1 MSGWYALTV
10 LNTVFVLILMRQV
23 WQLTSLQRDHNEI
36 AARDRDHYERMTS
49 HETRNRRQEIQRLR
63 DELIASRALQT
74 RIYPGGDQILSELLK
89 DVGAPSPKENP
100 QERPLTSFERVLK
113 DDPEDPPED
122 PV

>member
-63 DELIASRALQT
+63 DELIAARVLQIEIQE
-74 RIYPGGDQILSELLK
+74 RRDQILGELLK
-89 DVGAPSPKENP
+89 SVEDESPKENP
-100 QERPLTSFERVLK
+100 QERPLTSFERVLQ
-113 DDPEDPPED
+113 DDPEDP
-122 PV
+122 V